1 MRNVFAIAALIMLP
15 LTAAAQ
21 SGLLPQ
27 GVFPKQPVPM
37 SEGYGADGAGNHF
50 GVPTGVPGDDCLVNP
65 VSFRN
70 SSVEETTTKFVAGD
84 IISIPT
90 TILFDFDGD
99 VVRPEGHTDLGDVY
113 QLLTESGVL
122 ELKVVGHT
130 DSKGTEEYNEK
141 LGLRRAAA
149 VALVLTA
156 LGFED
161 IEVGTGGE
169 LEPVA
174 PNTFEDGSDNPEGRQ
189 ANRRVEIEVTS
200 VRDVEVEETV
210 VVVQERNPQVF
221 HVLSK
226 DNKVACGVDP
236 QDRRTLLWWDH
247 GYYPS
252 YNRRSI
258 FGGRV
263 W

>member
-1 MRNVFAIAALIMLP
+1 MRNVLAIVALIMLP

-27 GVFPKQPVPM
+27 GVFPQQPVPM
-37 SEGYGADGAGNHF
+37 TEGYGADGAGNHF
-50 GVPTGVPGDDCLVNP
+50 AVPHGTPSEECVVNP

-90 TILFDFDGD
+90 TVLFDFDGD
-99 VVRPEGHTDLGDVY
+99 IVRPEGLEDLAGVFDLLNEAGVT
-113 QLLTESGVL
+113 QLE
-122 ELKVVGHT
+122 VVGHT
-130 DSKGTEEYNEK
+130 DAKGTEEYNEG

-149 VALVLTA
+149 VALVLTG
-156 LGFED
+156 LGFD
-161 IEVGTGGE
+161 NIEVGTAGE

-174 PNTFEDGSDNPEGRQ
+174 PNTLPDGSDNPEGRQ
-189 ANRRVEIEVTS
+189 ENRRVEIEVLS
-200 VRDVEVEETV
+200 VSDVEVEETV
-210 VVVQERNPQVF
+210 VVVEERNPQVF

-226 DNKVACGVDP
+226 DNKVACGIDP

-252 YNRRSI
+252 YNRRGI
-258 FGGRV
+258 FGGR
-263 W
+263 WF